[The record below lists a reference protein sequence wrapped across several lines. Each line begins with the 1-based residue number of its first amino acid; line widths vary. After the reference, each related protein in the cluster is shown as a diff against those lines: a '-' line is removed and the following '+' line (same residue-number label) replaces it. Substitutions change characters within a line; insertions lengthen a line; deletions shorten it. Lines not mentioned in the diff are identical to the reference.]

1 MMKACQWCL
10 DSFDA
15 KVDYQIDGGVSCR
28 EAATKEKVKEK
39 ARVASIRR
47 RYGKNRMCAN
57 NCGTK
62 LNAYNDSK
70 ICARCIIN
78 DKLVDK
84 SLDNIKD
91 FFDMEDL
98 T

>member
-10 DSFDA
+10 ESFHA
-15 KVDYQIDGGVSCR
+15 KVDYQIYCGVLCR
-28 EAATKEKVKEK
+28 EAATKEKVKER

-70 ICARCIIN
+70 ICAMCVVN
-78 DKLVDK
+78 DKLVGK
-84 SLDNIKD
+84 ALDNIKD